1 MLLYVTAHELQ
12 QITEGLDGLLR
23 PYLDRVADRSKRPD
37 GARLVSFIRMAL
49 PTDEPDAR

>member
-1 MLLYVTAHELQ
+1 VLLYVTADELK
-12 QITEGLDGLLR
+12 QIGEGLDDLLR
-23 PYLDRVADRSKRPD
+23 PYLDRVGDRSKRPD